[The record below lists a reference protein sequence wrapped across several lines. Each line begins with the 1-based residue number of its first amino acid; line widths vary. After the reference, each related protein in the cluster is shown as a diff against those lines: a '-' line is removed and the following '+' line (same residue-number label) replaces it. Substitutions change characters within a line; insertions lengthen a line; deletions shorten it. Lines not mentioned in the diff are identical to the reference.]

1 MGFLNG
7 SRDGALLSAPRKSA
21 WLFFVMVCAIS
32 LPLTRSVADESGAD
46 PMPPPSPTAGTA
58 AVPVYAEYDKTI
70 RAAEQVAP
78 LTSDLFGDSV
88 APYLGQTEFNQVD
101 IDLPGNDALPVQL
114 RRRFVVSSLTKDMV
128 RDEKGGMGNPY
139 GGAGNWDVDVPYIS
153 GVFDSGYKWDKRNGD
168 TVQQRRCST
177 VFTPGTQPGYSQA
190 DVLSGAKIHLP
201 GEGDLSLM
209 ALSPDWPPV
218 HAAADGQMHLWTTRR
233 FDSFICTPIQNGAYG
248 EGFVMTTPEG
258 TKYFFDVYAWR
269 QYASVTRRLDDNLIV
284 PNGRVMIFLLA
295 SKVVDRF
302 GNTVTYTYDG
312 NDHPTQIAASDGRK
326 ITLTYDPSHP
336 SQLTSA
342 SVTLSVPAQTRTWS
356 YTYAYD
362 TDGYPQLSTV
372 TRPDNSTWT
381 FTYSNKS
388 YLYVHYS
395 DPDTSE
401 QDCADAPVDAT
412 SFTLE
417 MTHPAGSK
425 GTFEFQLKRHRR
437 TLPTNPPNCSQQHY
451 NVPPYVDAFSLV
463 SKTISESA
471 STSKTWSYTYGNGAD
486 TCVGCFAIKKNVV
499 TQPDG
504 SLVRS
509 TYSTMYNATGV
520 YAPTGTNI
528 EGQLL
533 QTDVLSGPN
542 GTVLRSTVNDY
553 VSGKDVTNQPF
564 SGQSFPSRYGAIWG
578 PGDPSAGSIRPLKT
592 ITTTQAGATFTR
604 SNDTFDSF
612 ARPLQVTRF
621 SSLGNPSTQKTAY
634 KDYLD
639 LWVLG
644 LTDSVTDTRL
654 PSNPIVQNA
663 YDYRGNL
670 VNVTEFGHL
679 TRAMTYRSNGTLAS
693 VSDGANRTTNLGEFK
708 RGIPQS
714 VSYPDDSSQSAVI
727 DDAGSI
733 RSVTNEVGATTQ
745 YDIDSMGRITLIT
758 YPGGNRWKS
767 TTISYVPT
775 TLADMGV
782 SGLHWRQTTTTGNA
796 QKIVEYDARWRPVMT
811 KEMDTANPL
820 QTTRM
825 TLRRY
830 DYANRETYVAYP
842 YSPADVGK
850 SPLPGVTTTY
860 DALGQPQSISSDSE
874 LSSIPLTTLI
884 TYEAPFVKKVTDPK
898 GFVTATTFLA
908 WDAPT
913 EEMPARII
921 GAYGMPEAQTTTIAR
936 DAFGKPLSVT
946 RSGTYQGAT
955 VAQTRTYVYDA
966 NQRLCLTTEPEVG
979 ATVQDYDAADRVI
992 WRARSTRLNT
1002 LTTCNRSGVLA
1013 SEKMSFSYD
1022 ARNRL
1027 TGTSYPDA
1035 TSPLTQTY
1043 EGDGLLKTTSTNDA
1057 TWTYTYN
1064 SRRLLESESLS
1075 YDGKT
1080 FSIGR
1085 AYDANGALSQLTYP
1099 DDATVDFQPNAL
1111 GQPTKAGT
1119 YATSVNYFPN
1129 GAINSFIYGNG
1140 ITHTLTQ
1147 NSRKLP
1153 ARSRDGTVVD
1163 FSYIYDADANVASI
1177 TDGAW
1182 QGADNRL
1189 MGYDALNRLTGTALP
1204 DYAASYTYDPFD
1216 NLRTSAVGTR
1226 TCAHSYDVS
1235 TNRLSSISGANC
1247 PTMAYGYDVRGN
1259 TTQRGSD
1266 MFTYDFADRMS
1277 AAVGKENYAYD
1288 GLGHR
1293 VRMLGAG
1300 GAKTYQIYSKEGQL
1314 LYGLDA
1320 ASGATTRYVYLSGS
1334 LVARNETLGSLV
1346 GPPAPTGLTV
1356 APNPSPDGKYTV
1368 SWDDLPGASRYVLT
1382 EQANGGAETPAY
1394 DGENPTWTATGKAI
1408 GTYVYRVQAC
1418 NPVCGDWSE
1427 TVTEIVAPPPIDIAW
1442 ITVTPLG
1449 EEGSFKVDWAS
1460 APTAIAYLLEEQVN
1474 GGDWTGVFS
1483 DWPTT
1488 WSTSGR
1494 SGGTYR
1500 YRVRAWNRSGYGG
1513 YSPVAT
1519 FTVQNAGLP
1528 PPAWIK
1534 AVPGPITTSSSY
1546 LVSWAPV
1553 TNATGYQLEQRIG
1566 SNTTWTP
1573 LYNGSSMSWQAD
1585 NQPAGVYRYRARA
1598 KSGTVLGAP
1607 TSEWVQTVQAAPP
1620 AIPLPPTI
1628 LLSSDTSTDG
1638 RYTVSWNA
1646 PDRATSYELW
1656 EKYRYGVNNEF
1667 GDAAFRKIADSGS
1680 RIWSPNPPKTGY
1692 GNYYYQAKACNVSGC
1707 SGPSGTVVVKVLL
1720 PNVIPGVPANVAVAP
1735 NPSTTGNYTV
1745 TWAATPHAARYF
1757 VKERTTGEVPD
1768 WSEVTPAGGTTLTQW
1783 QTPTPRANGK
1793 YMFSVKACND
1803 YGCSDESSL
1812 TQTVDVKVQ
1821 IPAPTP
1827 TTPTNF
1833 SAFPTAQEGKPIWF
1847 FWGAVA
1853 GADRYEL
1860 QESLITCNRLHDPVN
1875 FQFAANA
1882 APPHT
1887 RTGALAICAGQL
1899 ANPSNY
1905 QYVIRACNGSN
1916 CSAWS
1921 TDVVTTE
1928 VSKSAGRPDS
1938 TTTTTFIHTDGLR
1951 SPVVETTASGAVKT
1965 RVRYEPY
1972 GATTLPPTQGPGYA
1986 GHVTDEKTKLSYMQ
2000 QRYYDPIAG
2009 RFLSIDPVAA
2019 DAGSFNR
2026 YWYANNNPYRF
2037 IDPDGRCPKNTGS
2050 NICIESARFDP
2061 SRSSGKN
2068 VTGTPDMDKAVSNQ
2082 KRVVQTKPGAR
2093 SEPLASLNEQKDG
2106 SLKVQLI
2113 GGATNESGGD
2123 ADKARGRPPGSSKA
2137 IVHGHT
2143 SRTVADDAYSIG
2155 DANPLK
2161 KISQPDYAVSQD
2173 GRVMIQELENG
2184 RYQVRMIS
2192 GEMTDAEIKYY
2203 TETTT
2208 KRQEIFYD
2216 H

>member
-7 SRDGALLSAPRKSA
+7 LRGGTLLSAPRKSA
-21 WLFFVMVCAIS
+21 WLFFVMVCAVS
-32 LPLTRSVADESGAD
+32 LPLARSIADESGGD
-46 PMPPPSPTAGTA
+46 PMPPPSPTAGA
-58 AVPVYAEYDKTI
+58 SAVPVYAEYDKKV

-101 IDLPGNDALPVQL
+101 IDLPGNDTLPVQL
-114 RRRFVVSSLTKDMV
+114 RRRFVVSSLTKDML

-139 GGAGNWDVDVPYIS
+139 GGAGNWDVDVPYIA
-153 GVFDSGYKWDKRNGD
+153 GVFDSGYKWDRPNG
-168 TVQQRRCST
+168 VPGQQGRCST
-177 VFTPGTQPGYSQA
+177 VFTPGTQPGYSQD

-218 HAAADGQMHLWTTRR
+218 HAAADGQTHLWTTRR
-233 FDSFICTPIQNGAYG
+233 FDSFTCTPIKNGAYG

-312 NDHPTQIAASDGRK
+312 NDHPIQIAASDGRK

-356 YTYAYD
+356 YAYAYD

-395 DPDTSE
+395 DPDTSG

-425 GTFEFQLKRHRR
+425 GTFEFLLKRHQR
-437 TLPTNPPNCSQQHY
+437 TLPTNPPNCSQGHY

-471 STSKTWSYTYGNGAD
+471 NTSKTWSYTYGNGAD

-509 TYSTMYNATGV
+509 TYSTMYNATGF
-520 YAPTGTNI
+520 YAPAGTNI

-542 GTVLRSTVNDY
+542 GAVLRSTVNTY
-553 VSGKDVTNQPF
+553 VPGKDVQSQPHP
-564 SGQSFPSRYGAIWG
+564 GGFPSRYGVIWG
-578 PGDPSAGSIRPLKT
+578 PGDPSAGSLRPLKNVT
-592 ITTTQAGATFTR
+592 ITQAGATFTR
-604 SNDTFDSF
+604 THDTFDPF
-612 ARPLQVTRF
+612 ARPLKVTRS
-621 SSLGNPSTQKTAY
+621 SSLGNPSAQTAAY

-644 LTDSVTDTRL
+644 LTASITDTSL
-654 PSNPIVQNA
+654 PNTPVVQNV
-663 YDYRGNL
+663 YDSLGNL
-670 VNVTEFGHL
+670 LNVTEFGRL
-679 TRAMTYRSNGTLAS
+679 TRAMTYRADGTLAS
-693 VSDGANRTTNLGEFK
+693 VSDGANRTTTLGVFK

-714 VSYPDDSSQSAVI
+714 VSYPDGSSQSAVI

-745 YDIDSMGRITLIT
+745 YDIDSMGRVTSIT
-758 YPGGNRWKS
+758 YPGNRWNS
-767 TTISYVPT
+767 TTITYVPT
-775 TLADMGV
+775 TLGDMGV
-782 SGLHWRQTTTTGNA
+782 SGSHWRQTTTTGNA

-825 TLRRY
+825 TLHRY
-830 DYANRETYVAYP
+830 DYANRETYASYP

-860 DALGQPQSISSDSE
+860 DALGQTLSISSDSE
-874 LSSIPLTTLI
+874 ISTVPLTTAI
-884 TYEAPFVKKVTDPK
+884 AYEAPFVKKVTDPK
-898 GFVTATTFLA
+898 GFVTTTTFMA
-908 WDAPT
+908 WDTPT
-913 EEMPARII
+913 EEMPASII
-921 GAYGMPEAQTTTIAR
+921 SAYGMPEAQTTNIAR

-946 RSGTYQGAT
+946 RTGTYQGAT

-1002 LTTCNRSGVLA
+1002 LTTCNRSSVLA
-1013 SEKMSFSYD
+1013 SEKVSFSYD

-1043 EGDGLLKTTSTNDA
+1043 ERDGLLKTTSTNDA

-1064 SRRLLESESLS
+1064 SRRLPESESLS
-1075 YDGKT
+1075 YDGQT
-1080 FSIGR
+1080 FPIGR
-1085 AYDANGALSQLTYP
+1085 AYDANGALSQLRYP

-1119 YATSVNYFPN
+1119 YATSVSYFPN

-1163 FSYIYDADANVASI
+1163 LSYTYDKNANVASI

-1182 QGADNRL
+1182 TGADNRV
-1189 MGYDALNRLTGTALP
+1189 MGYDALNRLTSTALP

-1226 TCAHSYDVS
+1226 TCAHSYGVS

-1247 PTMAYGYDVRGN
+1247 PTIAYGYDVRGN

-1300 GAKTYQIYSKEGQL
+1300 GAKTYQIYSKDGQL
-1314 LYGLDA
+1314 LYSLDA
-1320 ASGATTRYVYLSGS
+1320 DSGATTRYVYLNGS
-1334 LVARNETLGSLV
+1334 LVARNETLGSLT
-1346 GPPAPTGLTV
+1346 GPVAPTGLTV
-1356 APNPSPDGKYTV
+1356 APNPSPDGTYTV
-1368 SWDDLPGASRYVLT
+1368 SWDGAPGVSRYVLK
-1382 EQANGGAETPAY
+1382 EQANGGAETTAY
-1394 DGENPTWTATGKAI
+1394 DGENPSWAATGKAI

-1427 TVTEIVAPPPIDIAW
+1427 TVTEIVQPPPGAIAS
-1442 ITVTPLG
+1442 ITATPNPSTDG
-1449 EEGSFKVDWAS
+1449 GFRVDWSNVPA
-1460 APTAIAYLLEEQVN
+1460 TIAYLLEEQID
-1474 GGDWTGVFS
+1474 GGDWRVVQS

-1494 SGGTYR
+1494 PNGTYR
-1500 YRVRAWNRSGYGG
+1500 YRARAWNLSGYGP
-1513 YSPVAT
+1513 YSAVLTVPV
-1519 FTVQNAGLP
+1519 QIAGPP

-1534 AVPGPITTSSSY
+1534 AEPGPITTSSTY
-1546 LVSWAPV
+1546 LVSWAVV

-1566 SNTTWTP
+1566 SSTTWSP
-1573 LYNGSSMSWQAD
+1573 VYNGTSTSWQAT
-1585 NQPAGVYRYRARA
+1585 NQSAGVYRYRARA
-1598 KSGTVLGAP
+1598 KNGTILGAP

-1667 GDAAFRKIADSGS
+1667 GDAAFSRIVASGS
-1680 RIWSPNPPKTGY
+1680 RVWSPNPPKTGY

-1707 SGPSGTVVVKVLL
+1707 SGPSDMVVVKVRL

-1745 TWAATPHAARYF
+1745 TWTATPNAARYF
-1757 VKERTTGEVPD
+1757 VKERVPSD
-1768 WSEVTPAGGTTLTQW
+1768 APVWIEVTPPGGTTNTQW
-1783 QTPTPRANGK
+1783 STPTPRANGK
-1793 YMFSVKACND
+1793 YQFSVKACND
-1803 YGCSDESSL
+1803 YGCSDESTL
-1812 TQTVDVKVQ
+1812 TQTVQVTVQ

-1827 TTPTNF
+1827 ATPTGF
-1833 SAFPTAQEGKPIWF
+1833 SGWTEAQAGHPIRF
-1847 FWGAVA
+1847 FWRPVA

-1860 QESLITCNRLHDPVN
+1860 EETLTTCRRENDPRY

-1882 APPHT
+1882 QPPYT
-1887 RTGALAICAGQL
+1887 RGAALAKCAGQEQD
-1899 ANPSNY
+1899 PSTY

-1921 TDVVTTE
+1921 TDVVTTT
-1928 VSKSAGRPDS
+1928 VNGSAAGPES

-1951 SPVVETTASGAVKT
+1951 SPVAETTAGGAVKT

-1972 GATTLPPTQGPGYA
+1972 GATRLPAAQGPGYA
-1986 GHVTDEKTKLSYMQ
+1986 GHVTDEKTGLSYMQ

-2026 YWYANNNPYRF
+2026 YWYANNNPYRN
-2037 IDPDGRCPKNTGS
+2037 IDPDGRQPIQMGYGTALQEEAKKQLAGQLAEGLETLDREVLAPMGPAGLPEKMVVLPAIKVLANFAAETKAVTSLARSVDRLSEAAGVADRGGLTAAGRALQKHGSREGSAFPKATGNPNS
-2050 NICIESARFDP
+2050 INRQAQDMVDDILTNPGSEAINRHHARFGD
-2061 SRSSGKN
+2061 
-2068 VTGTPDMDKAVSNQ
+2068 VTEVRAP
-2082 KRVVQTKPGAR
+2082 
-2093 SEPLASLNEQKDG
+2093 
-2106 SLKVQLI
+2106 
-2113 GGATNESGGD
+2113 
-2123 ADKARGRPPGSSKA
+2123 
-2137 IVHGHT
+2137 
-2143 SRTVADDAYSIG
+2143 
-2155 DANPLK
+2155 
-2161 KISQPDYAVSQD
+2161 D
-2173 GRVMIQELENG
+2173 GRGVRYGPDVQFLGFLEPNP
-2184 RYQVRMIS
+2184 
-2192 GEMTDAEIKYY
+2192 
-2203 TETTT
+2203 
-2208 KRQEIFYD
+2208 
-2216 H
+2216 